1 MERRSASETNSVK
14 TSIPNKAPSMSSC
27 TSNSRDLQ
35 NQKPTPPPTPRPEI
49 APNGEVILLVGPD
62 SHPIRVHALILAD
75 ASPVFK
81 CLLKPTSST
90 YTEPAAV
97 LFATP
102 DSPAHVTLPEDDP
115 QAIETICR
123 VLHSRIDD
131 VVCDLADDE
140 VLMVAMAAD
149 KYDCTA
155 AMGLAVRHWLRA
167 DKLEAIKNAARDG
180 CIGFRRGDMLLA
192 AYWFKCE
199 PVFEELTRLLVVST
213 VGGFEGLVHGRDGPE
228 EVLAWRLAYD
238 LERHRNNLRL
248 SLWTAIN
255 ERIYEPVSLPWNVRP
270 RLQYKRNWFGSR
282 VYVPPLPGTPDL
294 QFICQRLQAL
304 DRKTF
309 ATGFKYM
316 SINDALCM
324 AVGILPAAFE
334 SISGLRKIYNPDA
347 AGGCQGDL
355 PWYKQDM
362 RTKLNKWKRVSLT
375 GLCLGCV
382 HEQMQCEKRQHGETG
397 EREWADGRKIWEEM
411 CKTGK
416 FEGTHWWQ
424 G

>member
-14 TSIPNKAPSMSSC
+14 TSIPSKAPSMSSC
-27 TSNSRDLQ
+27 TSNSKETNNRTPDPLQ
-35 NQKPTPPPTPRPEI
+35 KPRPEI

-62 SHPIRVHALILAD
+62 SHAIRVHALILAD

-131 VVCDLADDE
+131 AVCDLSDDE

-192 AYWFKCE
+192 AYWFKCD
-199 PVFEELTRLLVVST
+199 PVFEELTRLLVTST
-213 VGGFEGLVHGRDGPE
+213 VGGFEALVDGRDGPE
-228 EVLAWRLAYD
+228 EVLACRLSYA
-238 LERHRNNLRL
+238 LEKHRNALRF
-248 SLWTAIN
+248 SLWTVITD
-255 ERIYEPVSLPWNVRP
+255 RMYEPVCLPWNVRLRP
-270 RLQYKRNWFGSR
+270 QYKRNWFGAR
-282 VYVPPLPGTPDL
+282 IHVPPLPGTPDL
-294 QFICQRLQAL
+294 QWICERLQAW

-309 ATGFKYM
+309 VTGYKYM
-316 SINDALCM
+316 SVDDALCR
-324 AVGILPAAFE
+324 AVRILPAAFE
-334 SISGLRKIYNPDA
+334 SISGLRKMYNPDA
-347 AGGCQGDL
+347 TSGCHGDL

-362 RTKLNKWKRVSLT
+362 QMKLNKWKRESLT
-375 GLCLGCV
+375 GV
-382 HEQMQCEKRQHGETG
+382 TG
-397 EREWADGRKIWEEM
+397 
-411 CKTGK
+411 
-416 FEGTHWWQ
+416 
-424 G
+424 

>member
-1 MERRSASETNSVK
+1 MDRRSASETNSVN
-14 TSIPNKAPSMSSC
+14 TSIPSKAPSMSSC
-27 TSNSRDLQ
+27 TSNSKEPC
-35 NQKPTPPPTPRPEI
+35 NQTPDPVPKPRPEI

-192 AYWFKCE
+192 AYWFRCE
-199 PVFEELTRLLVVST
+199 PVFEELTRLLVMGVA
-213 VGGFEGLVHGRDGPE
+213 GGFGPLVEGREGPE
-228 EVLAWRLAYD
+228 EVLAWRLTFA
-238 LERHRNNLRL
+238 LEQHRNNLRL
-248 SLWTAIN
+248 SLFAIIMDRIHKPVRHISGLFTYLPVKRGIFGCPIRIKPQHN
-255 ERIYEPVSLPWNVRP
+255 EPEQLPLTNALR
-270 RLQYKRNWFGSR
+270 SR
-282 VYVPPLPGTPDL
+282 
-294 QFICQRLQAL
+294 
-304 DRKTF
+304 DRKLF
-309 ATGFKYM
+309 STGMVYM
-316 SINDALCM
+316 SIDEALHK
-324 AVGILPAAFE
+324 ATEVSPTAFKP
-334 SISGLRKIYNPDA
+334 SYPQDIYNQDVPPERR
-347 AGGCQGDL
+347 GPL
-355 PWYKQDM
+355 PYYKQDM
-362 RTKLNKWKRVSLT
+362 NVGLNEWKRNWLF
-375 GLCLGCV
+375 
-382 HEQMQCEKRQHGETG
+382 
-397 EREWADGRKIWEEM
+397 A
-411 CKTGK
+411 
-416 FEGTHWWQ
+416 
-424 G
+424 

>member
-1 MERRSASETNSVK
+1 MERRSASETNSEK
-14 TSIPNKAPSMSSC
+14 TSVPSKAPSMSSC
-27 TSNSRDLQ
+27 TSNSKEPH
-35 NQKPTPPPTPRPEI
+35 NQTPNPPSTPRPEI

-81 CLLKPTSST
+81 CLLQPTSST

-115 QAIETICR
+115 EAIETICR

-131 VVCDLADDE
+131 AVCDLSDDE
-140 VLMVAMAAD
+140 VLRVSVAAD

-199 PVFEELTRLLVVST
+199 PVFEELTRLLVTST
-213 VGGFEGLVHGRDGPE
+213 VGGFEGLVDGRDGPE
-228 EVLAWRLAYD
+228 EVLAWRLAYA
-238 LERHRNNLRL
+238 LEKHRNNLRL

-255 ERIYEPVSLPWNVRP
+255 ERIYEPVSLPWNIRP

-316 SINDALCM
+316 SINDALCR
-324 AVGILPAAFE
+324 AVGTLPSAFE
-334 SISGLRKIYNPDA
+334 SISGLRKI
-347 AGGCQGDL
+347 L
-355 PWYKQDM
+355 
-362 RTKLNKWKRVSLT
+362 
-375 GLCLGCV
+375 LGYC
-382 HEQMQCEKRQHGETG
+382 
-397 EREWADGRKIWEEM
+397 DY
-411 CKTGK
+411 
-416 FEGTHWWQ
+416 
-424 G
+424 

>member
-35 NQKPTPPPTPRPEI
+35 NQKPTSPPTPRPEI

-97 LFATP
+97 LFAAP

-192 AYWFKCE
+192 AYWFK
-199 PVFEELTRLLVVST
+199 
-213 VGGFEGLVHGRDGPE
+213 
-228 EVLAWRLAYD
+228 
-238 LERHRNNLRL
+238 NNLRL

-294 QFICQRLQAL
+294 QYICQRLQAL

-309 ATGFKYM
+309 ATGF
-316 SINDALCM
+316 N
-324 AVGILPAAFE
+324 V
-334 SISGLRKIYNPDA
+334 
-347 AGGCQGDL
+347 
-355 PWYKQDM
+355 
-362 RTKLNKWKRVSLT
+362 
-375 GLCLGCV
+375 
-382 HEQMQCEKRQHGETG
+382 
-397 EREWADGRKIWEEM
+397 
-411 CKTGK
+411 
-416 FEGTHWWQ
+416 
-424 G
+424 

>member
-1 MERRSASETNSVK
+1 MERRSASETNSDQ
-14 TSIPNKAPSMSSC
+14 TSIPSKAPSLSSC
-27 TSNSRDLQ
+27 TSNSKEPH
-35 NQKPTPPPTPRPEI
+35 NQTCNPPPTPRPEI

-62 SHPIRVHALILAD
+62 LQPIRVHALILAD

-81 CLLKPTSST
+81 CLLQPTSST

-131 VVCDLADDE
+131 AVCDLSDDE
-140 VLMVAMAAD
+140 VLKVAVAAD

-199 PVFEELTRLLVVST
+199 PVFEELTRLLVT
-213 VGGFEGLVHGRDGPE
+213 N
-228 EVLAWRLAYD
+228 D

-255 ERIYEPVSLPWNVRP
+255 ERIYEPVSLPWNIRP

-294 QFICQRLQAL
+294 QYICQRLQAL

-309 ATGFKYM
+309 ATGFKM
-316 SINDALCM
+316 IR
-324 AVGILPAAFE
+324 FE
-334 SISGLRKIYNPDA
+334 DRE
-347 AGGCQGDL
+347 GDF
-355 PWYKQDM
+355 
-362 RTKLNKWKRVSLT
+362 RII
-375 GLCLGCV
+375 
-382 HEQMQCEKRQHGETG
+382 E
-397 EREWADGRKIWEEM
+397 
-411 CKTGK
+411 
-416 FEGTHWWQ
+416 
-424 G
+424 